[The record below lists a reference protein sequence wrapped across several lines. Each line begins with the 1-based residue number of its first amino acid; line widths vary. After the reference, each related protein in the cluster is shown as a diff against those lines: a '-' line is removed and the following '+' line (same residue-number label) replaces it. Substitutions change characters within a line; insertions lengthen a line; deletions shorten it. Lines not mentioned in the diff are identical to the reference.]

1 MVAYDPDERITAHQA
16 LRHPYFQEQR
26 AAEKQALAGHRRA
39 FFPERPVASELL
51 SNLWHVAEEDSQQVL
66 SEGGELRTAV
76 VAGPGCPR
84 VARVSVEDV
93 PPAPAWKG
101 ARLRGLTPCLP
112 VPSD

>member
-1 MVAYDPDERITAHQA
+1 MPLCWAPSQGRVPS
-16 LRHPYFQEQR
+16 LPLPCR
-26 AAEKQALAGHRRA
+26 AAEKQALAGHRKA

-51 SNLWHVAEEDSQQVL
+51 SNHWHVAKEDRKQVL
-66 SEGGELRTAV
+66 SEGGELQTAV

-84 VARVSVEDV
+84 VACISVEDV

-101 ARLRGLTPCLP
+101 ARPRGLTPCLP